1 MTVDR
6 GVRVAV
12 DVGTVRVGV
21 AASDP
26 DRIMAFPVATVKR
39 DASAVGAVAAIV
51 SEREAVEIFV
61 GLPLHLS
68 GSEGPSAVDA
78 RSFAAEL
85 AELTGIPVRL
95 VDERLSTVTAS
106 RAMREAGMSAKSQR
120 SSIDQA
126 AAVVILD
133 TALDAARR
141 ANLGTVAT
149 GVAREEN
156 HD

>member
-1 MTVDR
+1 MDR
-6 GVRVAV
+6 GVRLGV

-21 AASDP
+21 AACDP
-26 DRIMAFPVATVKR
+26 DGIMAFPVATVAR
-39 DASAVGAVAAIV
+39 DEAAVASIAALAA
-51 SEREAVEIFV
+51 ERAVIEIFV

-68 GSEGPSAVDA
+68 GEEGRSAADA
-78 RSFAAEL
+78 RLFASQVE
-85 AELTGIPVRL
+85 ERTGIPVRL
-95 VDERLSTVTAS
+95 VDERMSTVSAS
-106 RAMREAGMSAKSQR
+106 RNMRESGRSAKSQR

-141 ANLGTVAT
+141 GNLGTVAMK
-149 GVAREEN
+149 VAREEN

>member
-1 MTVDR
+1 MDR
-6 GVRVAV
+6 GVRLGI

-21 AASDP
+21 AACDP
-26 DRIMAFPVATVKR
+26 DGIMAFPVATLAR
-39 DASAVGAVAAIV
+39 DEHTVAGVAGV
-51 SEREAVEIFV
+51 ATERSVVEIFV

-68 GSEGPSAVDA
+68 GAEGPSATDA
-78 RSFAAEL
+78 RAFAAQLE
-85 AELTGIPVRL
+85 ERTGIPVRL
-95 VDERLSTVTAS
+95 VDERMSTVAAS
-106 RAMREAGMSAKSQR
+106 RHMREAGRSAKSQR

-141 ANLGTVAT
+141 GNLGTVAMK
-149 GVAREEN
+149 VAREEN